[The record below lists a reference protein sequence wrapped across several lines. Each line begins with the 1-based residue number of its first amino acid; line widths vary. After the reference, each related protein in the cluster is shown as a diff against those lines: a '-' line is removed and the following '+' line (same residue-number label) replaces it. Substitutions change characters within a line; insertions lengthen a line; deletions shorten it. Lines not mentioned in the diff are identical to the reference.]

1 MGRNDRGKRLAQNSR
16 DERPGLGG
24 VGSTASCNR
33 KAKFALFL
41 LAVALDVVRLLLA
54 VGVDADVAVYVEVA
68 AAIVDVACLCLATAT
83 TAAKF
88 FGLQEILFRL

>member
-1 MGRNDRGKRLAQNSR
+1 MGWGPRLVVVEKQN
-16 DERPGLGG
+16 
-24 VGSTASCNR
+24 
-33 KAKFALFL
+33 FALFL

-54 VGVDADVAVYVEVA
+54 VGVDADVAVCVEVA